1 MVFVYVVFF
10 ETNKISDNF
19 YDEFKINDIYE
30 FSKNNQLI
38 QFNNQLLKQTSFIN
52 CESIY
57 LKSNF
62 DKQIYSFSNEILNQI
77 QFYRSFEIMN
87 IFSCI
92 QGRQKTIIKFKNKS
106 LTYIVFD
113 EDFEKSDKFQNISNS
128 LITKTLFM

>member
-1 MVFVYVVFF
+1 
-10 ETNKISDNF
+10 
-19 YDEFKINDIYE
+19 
-30 FSKNNQLI
+30 
-38 QFNNQLLKQTSFIN
+38 
-52 CESIY
+52 
-57 LKSNF
+57 
-62 DKQIYSFSNEILNQI
+62 
-77 QFYRSFEIMN
+77 MN